1 MFVTYTVSGFFFLK
15 KKSKQYIEP
24 LKMVQRS
31 EQGQSEQDWSKK
43 NKNGAEYNFENN
55 VQNCE

>member
-1 MFVTYTVSGFFFLK
+1 
-15 KKSKQYIEP
+15 
-24 LKMVQRS
+24 MVQRRS